1 VSWGHWLVHSLAI
14 CVVPLLF
21 LLVSVTVL
29 GSSLTGGLE
38 FAVPVAA
45 AVAGVAVEACLYC
58 RVVPLVRAA

>member
-1 VSWGHWLVHSLAI
+1 
-14 CVVPLLF
+14 VPLLF

-45 AVAGVAVEACLYC
+45 AVAGVAIEAWLYC